1 MAELALFLSSAAAG
15 ATGTGVAA
23 SSFIGPLAAS
33 QAAGVAVGSALGTV
47 GAGLSALSAISS
59 FQEGRGQADVIKNTA
74 AYNAKVAAQEA
85 KAEMATSSRSASE
98 ERRKANILIG
108 DTIAQAGKSGAID
121 PTTINIIGDIAKE
134 GDLRARTKMFEGADT
149 ARKIRQ
155 GSDLDTWTSINKA
168 RSARRKGISTAM
180 GTGMSA
186 LKGLKG

>member
-1 MAELALFLSSAAAG
+1 MAELAIMAATSMGASAATAATIG
-15 ATGTGVAA
+15 TVVGYTGTA
-23 SSFIGPLAAS
+23 
-33 QAAGVAVGSALGTV
+33 
-47 GAGLSALSAISS
+47 LSALSALSS
-59 FQEGRGQADVIKNTA
+59 YQEGRAQSDMYKATA

-85 KAEMATSSRSASE
+85 KAEMATASRAASE

-155 GSDLDTWTSINKA
+155 GSDLDTWTSINEA

-180 GTGMSA
+180 GTGISA
-186 LKGLKG
+186 LNGLKG